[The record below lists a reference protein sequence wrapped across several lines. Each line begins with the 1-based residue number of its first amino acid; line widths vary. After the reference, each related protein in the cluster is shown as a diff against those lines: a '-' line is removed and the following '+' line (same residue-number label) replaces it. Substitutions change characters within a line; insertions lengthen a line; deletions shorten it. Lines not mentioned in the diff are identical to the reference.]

1 MYLEVRD
8 LKKNYGENGSY
19 VQVLKEINT
28 GNEWFRQVHTI
39 KLHRRTGYCRIR
51 FHCGGWNRDRRNEAG

>member
-19 VQVLKEINT
+19 VQVLKGINT
-28 GNEWFRQVHTI
+28 EVEKGQM
-39 KLHRRTGYCRIR
+39 HRRTGYCRIR